1 MANVDQFEAETELTT
16 ERSGLLAAPSQAI
29 SKVRE
34 TIDQPGFRR
43 AFPTLLASLTAV
55 AAVILY
61 ISMQKPEM
69 TTLYSS
75 VSESEKSK
83 IIASLQ
89 NMGIEIQ
96 VDPVTGDLLVPASV
110 YHQARISLAAQGLP
124 EFSGG
129 GFDSLEN
136 MPLGISRSVE
146 GMKLRQAQE
155 AELGRSVA
163 EISSIQSARVHL
175 AIPEKS
181 VFVRDQT
188 PPTASVFVNLK
199 NGRKLNQTQVLAITN
214 LVSSS
219 VPALSP
225 SNVSIIDQFGNLLSN
240 SPDDPDQALADSQLE
255 YRMRLENIYRN
266 RIQSLVTPIVG
277 SGNVN
282 AQVNLEIDF
291 TRKEVS
297 QEIVDPDTIAIRSE
311 QNSLNVTAKK
321 DAVGIPGA
329 ISNEPPQE
337 AVVNQE
343 QNQAGLALSNNEN
356 QEEQEKFETKSSTD
370 LKNYEVSKTY
380 ETVKNPSNLITRI
393 DAALLIRDRKVINP
407 DTGEETFEPVPAEVI
422 TQVENLVKS
431 ALGIKPERGD
441 TLTVTSQ
448 PFVEEFKGFVTKWYE
463 GAWFRSMVEK
473 TLLVLLIGIV
483 ALGVVRPMLNKILV
497 PTASTNSVMEL
508 YAEAETMAEVAAK
521 RATETEAVEV
531 DEGES
536 LDEIKAKLKPK
547 KKGGIS
553 ADMLDTANTYDDKV
567 ALRRIATL
575 ETVEPGAIKELE
587 RVMKAKFAANT
598 SLRASQIGGVKA
610 AAKIMNFTKTE
621 MEARILNAIK
631 KEDRDLMAEIQDNMF
646 VFENLGG
653 SDERS
658 FRPF

>member
-199 NGRKLNQTQVLAITN
+199 NGRKLNQTQVVAITN

-219 VPALSP
+219 VPGLSP

-277 SGNVN
+277 SGNIN

-337 AVVNQE
+337 ATVNQE
-343 QNQAGLALSNNEN
+343 QNQAGLALSSNEN
-356 QEEQEKFETKSSTD
+356 QEDQEKFETKSSTD

-407 DTGEETFEPVPAEVI
+407 DTGEETFEPVAPEVI

-483 ALGVVRPMLNKILV
+483 ALGVVRPLLNKILV

-521 RATETEAVEV
+521 RATETEAGEG

-567 ALRRIATL
+567 ALVRIIVTDEAGRVANVFKQMMREDL
-575 ETVEPGAIKELE
+575 EVLK
-587 RVMKAKFAANT
+587 
-598 SLRASQIGGVKA
+598 
-610 AAKIMNFTKTE
+610 
-621 MEARILNAIK
+621 
-631 KEDRDLMAEIQDNMF
+631 
-646 VFENLGG
+646 
-653 SDERS
+653 
-658 FRPF
+658 

>member
-1 MANVDQFEAETELTT
+1 MANVDQFEADTALNTQRT
-16 ERSGLLAAPSQAI
+16 SLLAAPTQALA
-29 SKVRE
+29 KVRE
-34 TIDQPGFRR
+34 TIEQPGFRR

-75 VSESEKSK
+75 VSEAEKSK
-83 IIASLQ
+83 IIDSLK

-96 VDPVTGDLLVPASV
+96 VDPVTGALLVPGDV

-129 GFDSLEN
+129 GFDALEN
-136 MPLGISRSVE
+136 MPLGVSRSVE
-146 GMKLRQAQE
+146 GVRLRQAQE
-155 AELGRSVA
+155 SELGKSIT

-175 AIPEKS
+175 ALPEKS

-188 PPTASVFVNLK
+188 PPTASVFVSLK
-199 NGRKLNQTQVLAITN
+199 NGRKLDQTQVAAITN

-219 VPALSP
+219 VPAMNP

-240 SPDDPDQALADSQLE
+240 APDDPDQALADSQLE
-255 YRMRLENIYRN
+255 YRMRLENIYRS

-282 AQVNLEIDF
+282 AQVNIEIDF
-291 TRKEVS
+291 TRKEIS
-297 QEIVDPDTIAIRSE
+297 QELVDPNTIAKLSE

-337 AVVNQE
+337 ATVNQE
-343 QNQAGLALSNNEN
+343 QNQAGLASNEN
-356 QEEQEKFETKSSTD
+356 QSESEKFETKSSTN
-370 LKNYEVSKTY
+370 LRNYEVSKTY
-380 ETVKNPSNLITRI
+380 ETVRNSSNLITRI
-393 DAALLIRDRKVINP
+393 DAAILIRDRKVINP
-407 DTGEETFEPVPAEVI
+407 DTGEEVSEPVPADVI
-422 TQVENLVKS
+422 EQVENLVKS
-431 ALGIKPERGD
+431 ALGFKQDRGD
-441 TLTVTSQ
+441 SLTVASQ
-448 PFVEEFKGFVTKWYE
+448 PFVEEFDGFITKWYE
-463 GAWFRSMVEK
+463 GAWFRSIVEK
-473 TLLVLLIGIV
+473 TLLVLLIGVV

-567 ALRRIATL
+567 ALVRIIVTDEAGRVANVFKQLMREDL
-575 ETVEPGAIKELE
+575 EVLK
-587 RVMKAKFAANT
+587 
-598 SLRASQIGGVKA
+598 
-610 AAKIMNFTKTE
+610 
-621 MEARILNAIK
+621 
-631 KEDRDLMAEIQDNMF
+631 
-646 VFENLGG
+646 
-653 SDERS
+653 
-658 FRPF
+658 

>member
-1 MANVDQFEAETELTT
+1 MANVDQFEAETAQDTQRT
-16 ERSGLLAAPSQAI
+16 SLLAAPTQALA
-29 SKVRE
+29 KVRE
-34 TIDQPGFRR
+34 TMEQPGFRR

-75 VSESEKSK
+75 VSETEKSK
-83 IIASLQ
+83 IIDSLQ

-96 VDPVTGDLLVPASV
+96 LDPATGELMVPTNV

-124 EFSGG
+124 EYSGG
-129 GFDSLEN
+129 GFGSLEN
-136 MPLGISRSVE
+136 MPLGVSRSVE
-146 GMKLRQAQE
+146 GLKLRQAQE
-155 AELGRSVA
+155 AELGKSIT

-175 AIPEKS
+175 ALPEKS

-199 NGRKLNQTQVLAITN
+199 NGRKLDQAQVLAITN

-219 VPALSP
+219 VPAMSP

-266 RIQSLVTPIVG
+266 RIKSLVTPIVG
-277 SGNVN
+277 SGNIN
-282 AQVNLEIDF
+282 AQVNIEIDF
-291 TRKEVS
+291 TRKEIS
-297 QEIVDPDTIAIRSE
+297 QEIVDPDTIATLSE

-329 ISNEPPQE
+329 IANEPPQE
-337 AVVNQE
+337 ATVNQE
-343 QNQAGLALSNNEN
+343 QNQAGLAAQVGTGN
-356 QEEQEKFETKSSTD
+356 QVEEEKFETKSSTN

-380 ETVKNPSNLITRI
+380 ETVKNSSNLITRI
-393 DAALLIRDRKVINP
+393 DAALLIRDRTVISP
-407 DTGEETFEPVPAEVI
+407 DTGEEISEPVSAEVI

-441 TLTVTSQ
+441 SLTVTSQ
-448 PFVEEFKGFVTKWYE
+448 PFVEEFQGFVTKWYE
-463 GAWFRSMVEK
+463 GVWFRSIVEK
-473 TLLVLLIGIV
+473 TLLVLLIGVV

-497 PTASTNSVMEL
+497 PTASTNSVVEL
-508 YAEAETMAEVAAK
+508 YAEAETMAAVAAK

-567 ALRRIATL
+567 ALVRIIVTDEAGRVANVFKQLMREDL
-575 ETVEPGAIKELE
+575 EVLK
-587 RVMKAKFAANT
+587 
-598 SLRASQIGGVKA
+598 
-610 AAKIMNFTKTE
+610 
-621 MEARILNAIK
+621 
-631 KEDRDLMAEIQDNMF
+631 
-646 VFENLGG
+646 
-653 SDERS
+653 
-658 FRPF
+658 

>member
-146 GMKLRQAQE
+146 GMKLKQAQE

-337 AVVNQE
+337 ATVNQE

-422 TQVENLVKS
+422 TQVENLIKS

-567 ALRRIATL
+567 ALVRIIVTDEAGRVANVFKQMMREDL
-575 ETVEPGAIKELE
+575 EVLK
-587 RVMKAKFAANT
+587 
-598 SLRASQIGGVKA
+598 
-610 AAKIMNFTKTE
+610 
-621 MEARILNAIK
+621 
-631 KEDRDLMAEIQDNMF
+631 
-646 VFENLGG
+646 
-653 SDERS
+653 
-658 FRPF
+658 

>member
-1 MANVDQFEAETELTT
+1 MANVDQFEAENAVATQRT
-16 ERSGLLAAPSQAI
+16 GLLAAPTQAL
-29 SKVRE
+29 SRVRE
-34 TIDQPGFRR
+34 TLDQPGFRR
-43 AFPTLLASLTAV
+43 AFPTLLASLTAI

-61 ISMQKPEM
+61 ISMQQPAM

-75 VSESEKSK
+75 VPEAEKSK
-83 IIASLQ
+83 IIDSLK
-89 NMGIEIQ
+89 NMGIEVQ
-96 VDPVTGDLLVPASV
+96 LDPVTGEILVPGNV

-124 EFSGG
+124 EYSGG
-129 GFDSLEN
+129 GFDALDN

-146 GMKLRQAQE
+146 GVKLRQAQE
-155 AELGRSVA
+155 AELSKSIT

-175 AIPEKS
+175 ALPEKS

-188 PPTASVFVNLK
+188 PPTASVFVSLK
-199 NGRKLNQTQVLAITN
+199 NGRKLDQTQVLAITN

-219 VPALSP
+219 VPAMSP

-240 SPDDPDQALADSQLE
+240 APDDPDQALADSQLE

-277 SGNVN
+277 AGNVN

-291 TRKEVS
+291 TRKEIS
-297 QEIVDPDTIAIRSE
+297 QEIVDPDTYATLSE

-321 DAVGIPGA
+321 DSVGIPGA

-337 AVVNQE
+337 ATVNQE
-343 QNQAGLALSNNEN
+343 QNQAGLATNDPAA
-356 QEEQEKFETKSSTD
+356 EEEKFETKSSTN

-393 DAALLIRDRKVINP
+393 DAALLIRDRKVVNP
-407 DTGEETFEPVPAEVI
+407 DTGLTAYEPVPQEVI

-431 ALGIKPERGD
+431 ALGIKQERGD
-441 TLTVTSQ
+441 SLTVTSQ
-448 PFVEEFKGFVTKWYE
+448 PFVEEFEGFVTKWYE
-463 GAWFRSMVEK
+463 GAWFRSIVEK
-473 TLLVLLIGIV
+473 TLLVLLIGVV

-547 KKGGIS
+547 KKAGVS

-567 ALRRIATL
+567 ALVRIIVTEEASRVANVFKQLMREDL
-575 ETVEPGAIKELE
+575 EVLK
-587 RVMKAKFAANT
+587 
-598 SLRASQIGGVKA
+598 
-610 AAKIMNFTKTE
+610 
-621 MEARILNAIK
+621 
-631 KEDRDLMAEIQDNMF
+631 
-646 VFENLGG
+646 
-653 SDERS
+653 
-658 FRPF
+658 

>member
-146 GMKLRQAQE
+146 GMKLKQAQE

-199 NGRKLNQTQVLAITN
+199 NGRKLNQTQVVAITN

-277 SGNVN
+277 SGNIN

-297 QEIVDPDTIAIRSE
+297 QEIVDPDTIAVRSE

-337 AVVNQE
+337 ATVNQE

-356 QEEQEKFETKSSTD
+356 QEDQEKFETKSSTD

-422 TQVENLVKS
+422 TQVENLIKS

-448 PFVEEFKGFVTKWYE
+448 PFVEEFKGFVTQWYE

-483 ALGVVRPMLNKILV
+483 ALGVVQPMLNKILV

-567 ALRRIATL
+567 ALVRIIVTDEAGRVANVFKQMMREDL
-575 ETVEPGAIKELE
+575 EVLK
-587 RVMKAKFAANT
+587 
-598 SLRASQIGGVKA
+598 
-610 AAKIMNFTKTE
+610 
-621 MEARILNAIK
+621 
-631 KEDRDLMAEIQDNMF
+631 
-646 VFENLGG
+646 
-653 SDERS
+653 
-658 FRPF
+658 

>member
-1 MANVDQFEAETELTT
+1 MANVDQFEAETAQDTQRT
-16 ERSGLLAAPSQAI
+16 SLLAAPTQALA
-29 SKVRE
+29 KVRE
-34 TIDQPGFRR
+34 TMEQPGFRR

-75 VSESEKSK
+75 VSETEKSK
-83 IIASLQ
+83 IIDSLQ

-96 VDPVTGDLLVPASV
+96 LDPATGELMVPTNV

-124 EFSGG
+124 EYSGG
-129 GFDSLEN
+129 SFGSLEN

-146 GMKLRQAQE
+146 GLKLRQAQE
-155 AELGRSVA
+155 AELGKSIT

-175 AIPEKS
+175 ALPEKS

-199 NGRKLNQTQVLAITN
+199 NGRKLDQAQVLAITN

-219 VPALSP
+219 VPAMSP

-266 RIQSLVTPIVG
+266 RIKSLVTPIVG
-277 SGNVN
+277 SVNIN
-282 AQVNLEIDF
+282 AQVNIEIDF
-291 TRKEVS
+291 TRKEIS
-297 QEIVDPDTIAIRSE
+297 QEIVDPDIIATLSE

-329 ISNEPPQE
+329 IANEPPQE
-337 AVVNQE
+337 ATVNQE
-343 QNQAGLALSNNEN
+343 QNQAGLAAQVGTGN
-356 QEEQEKFETKSSTD
+356 QVEEEKFETKSSTN
-370 LKNYEVSKTY
+370 LKNYEISKTY
-380 ETVKNPSNLITRI
+380 ETVKNSSNLITRI
-393 DAALLIRDRKVINP
+393 DAALLIRDRTVISP
-407 DTGEETFEPVPAEVI
+407 DTGEEISEPVSAEVI

-441 TLTVTSQ
+441 SLTVTSQ
-448 PFVEEFKGFVTKWYE
+448 PFVEEFQGFVTKWYE
-463 GAWFRSMVEK
+463 GVWFRSIVEK
-473 TLLVLLIGIV
+473 TLLVLLIGVV

-497 PTASTNSVMEL
+497 PTASTNSVVEL
-508 YAEAETMAEVAAK
+508 YAEAETMAAVAAK

-567 ALRRIATL
+567 ALVRIIVTDEAGRVANVFKQLMREDL
-575 ETVEPGAIKELE
+575 EVLK
-587 RVMKAKFAANT
+587 
-598 SLRASQIGGVKA
+598 
-610 AAKIMNFTKTE
+610 
-621 MEARILNAIK
+621 
-631 KEDRDLMAEIQDNMF
+631 
-646 VFENLGG
+646 
-653 SDERS
+653 
-658 FRPF
+658 

>member
-1 MANVDQFEAETELTT
+1 MANVDQFEAENALNTQRT
-16 ERSGLLAAPSQAI
+16 SLLAAPTQALA
-29 SKVRE
+29 KVRE
-34 TIDQPGFRR
+34 TIEQPGFRR

-61 ISMQKPEM
+61 VSMQKPEM

-75 VSESEKSK
+75 VSEAEKSK
-83 IIASLQ
+83 IIDSLK

-96 VDPVTGDLLVPASV
+96 VDPATGELLVPGDV

-146 GMKLRQAQE
+146 GVRLRQAQE
-155 AELGRSVA
+155 AELGKSIT

-175 AIPEKS
+175 ALPEKS

-188 PPTASVFVNLK
+188 PPTASVFVSLK
-199 NGRKLNQTQVLAITN
+199 NGRKLDQTQVLAVTN

-219 VPALSP
+219 VPAMNP

-240 SPDDPDQALADSQLE
+240 APDDPDQALADSQLE

-282 AQVNLEIDF
+282 AQVNIEIDF
-291 TRKEVS
+291 TRKEIS
-297 QEIVDPDTIAIRSE
+297 QEIVDPNTIATLSE

-337 AVVNQE
+337 ATVNQE
-343 QNQAGLALSNNEN
+343 QNQAGLASNDN
-356 QEEQEKFETKSSTD
+356 QSESEKFETKSSTN

-380 ETVKNPSNLITRI
+380 ETVRNSSNLITRI
-393 DAALLIRDRKVINP
+393 DAAILIRDRKVTNP
-407 DTGEETFEPVPAEVI
+407 DTGEEVSEPVPAEVI
-422 TQVENLVKS
+422 AQVENLVKS
-431 ALGIKPERGD
+431 ALGIKQDRGD
-441 TLTVTSQ
+441 SLTVSSQ
-448 PFVEEFKGFVTKWYE
+448 PFVEEFDGFVSKWYE
-463 GAWFRSMVEK
+463 GAWFRSIVEK
-473 TLLVLLIGIV
+473 TLLVLLIGVV

-547 KKGGIS
+547 KKGGIA

-567 ALRRIATL
+567 ALVRIIVTDEAGRVANVFKQLMREDL
-575 ETVEPGAIKELE
+575 EVLK
-587 RVMKAKFAANT
+587 
-598 SLRASQIGGVKA
+598 
-610 AAKIMNFTKTE
+610 
-621 MEARILNAIK
+621 
-631 KEDRDLMAEIQDNMF
+631 
-646 VFENLGG
+646 
-653 SDERS
+653 
-658 FRPF
+658 

>member
-61 ISMQKPEM
+61 ITMQKPEM

-199 NGRKLNQTQVLAITN
+199 NGRKLNQTQVVAITN

-266 RIQSLVTPIVG
+266 RIKSLVTPIVG
-277 SGNVN
+277 SGNIN

-297 QEIVDPDTIAIRSE
+297 QEIVDPDTIAVRSE

-337 AVVNQE
+337 ATVNQE

-407 DTGEETFEPVPAEVI
+407 DTGEEAFEPVPAEVI

-448 PFVEEFKGFVTKWYE
+448 PFVEEFKGFVTQWYE

-567 ALRRIATL
+567 ALVRIIVTDEAGRVANVFKQMMREDL
-575 ETVEPGAIKELE
+575 EVLK
-587 RVMKAKFAANT
+587 
-598 SLRASQIGGVKA
+598 
-610 AAKIMNFTKTE
+610 
-621 MEARILNAIK
+621 
-631 KEDRDLMAEIQDNMF
+631 
-646 VFENLGG
+646 
-653 SDERS
+653 
-658 FRPF
+658 

>member
-75 VSESEKSK
+75 LAESEKSK

-240 SPDDPDQALADSQLE
+240 SPDDPDQELADSQLE

-277 SGNVN
+277 SGNIN
-282 AQVNLEIDF
+282 AQVNIEIDF

-297 QEIVDPDTIAIRSE
+297 QEIVDPDTIAVRSE

-370 LKNYEVSKTY
+370 L
-380 ETVKNPSNLITRI
+380 
-393 DAALLIRDRKVINP
+393 
-407 DTGEETFEPVPAEVI
+407 
-422 TQVENLVKS
+422 
-431 ALGIKPERGD
+431 
-441 TLTVTSQ
+441 
-448 PFVEEFKGFVTKWYE
+448 
-463 GAWFRSMVEK
+463 
-473 TLLVLLIGIV
+473 
-483 ALGVVRPMLNKILV
+483 
-497 PTASTNSVMEL
+497 
-508 YAEAETMAEVAAK
+508 
-521 RATETEAVEV
+521 
-531 DEGES
+531 
-536 LDEIKAKLKPK
+536 
-547 KKGGIS
+547 
-553 ADMLDTANTYDDKV
+553 
-567 ALRRIATL
+567 
-575 ETVEPGAIKELE
+575 
-587 RVMKAKFAANT
+587 
-598 SLRASQIGGVKA
+598 
-610 AAKIMNFTKTE
+610 
-621 MEARILNAIK
+621 
-631 KEDRDLMAEIQDNMF
+631 
-646 VFENLGG
+646 
-653 SDERS
+653 
-658 FRPF
+658 

>member
-1 MANVDQFEAETELTT
+1 MANVDQFEAETALTT
-16 ERSGLLAAPSQAI
+16 ARGGLLAAPSQAI
-29 SKVRE
+29 SKIRE

-75 VSESEKSK
+75 VSETEKSK
-83 IIASLQ
+83 IIDSLQ

-96 VDPVTGDLLVPASV
+96 LDPATGELMVPANV

-124 EFSGG
+124 EYSGG
-129 GFDSLEN
+129 GFGSLEN
-136 MPLGISRSVE
+136 MPLGVSRSVE
-146 GMKLRQAQE
+146 GLRLRQAQE
-155 AELGRSVA
+155 AELGKSIT

-175 AIPEKS
+175 ALPEKS

-199 NGRKLNQTQVLAITN
+199 NGRKIDQTQVLAITN

-219 VPALSP
+219 VPAMSP

-266 RIQSLVTPIVG
+266 RIKSLVTPIVG
-277 SGNVN
+277 SGNIN
-282 AQVNLEIDF
+282 AQVNIEIDF
-291 TRKEVS
+291 TRKEIS
-297 QEIVDPDTIAIRSE
+297 QEIVDPNTIATLSE

-329 ISNEPPQE
+329 IANEPPQE
-337 AVVNQE
+337 ATVNQE
-343 QNQAGLALSNNEN
+343 QNQAGLAAQVGTGN
-356 QEEQEKFETKSSTD
+356 QVEEEKFETKSSTN

-380 ETVKNPSNLITRI
+380 ETVKNSSNLITRI
-393 DAALLIRDRKVINP
+393 DAALLIRDRTVISP
-407 DTGEETFEPVPAEVI
+407 DTGEEISEPVSAEVI

-441 TLTVTSQ
+441 SLTVTSQ
-448 PFVEEFKGFVTKWYE
+448 PFVEEFQGFVTKWYE
-463 GAWFRSMVEK
+463 GAWFRSIVEK
-473 TLLVLLIGIV
+473 TLLVLLIGVV

-497 PTASTNSVMEL
+497 PTASTNSVTEL
-508 YAEAETMAEVAAK
+508 YAEAETMAMVAAK

-567 ALRRIATL
+567 ALVRIIVTDEAGRVANVFKQLMREDL
-575 ETVEPGAIKELE
+575 EVLK
-587 RVMKAKFAANT
+587 
-598 SLRASQIGGVKA
+598 
-610 AAKIMNFTKTE
+610 
-621 MEARILNAIK
+621 
-631 KEDRDLMAEIQDNMF
+631 
-646 VFENLGG
+646 
-653 SDERS
+653 
-658 FRPF
+658 

>member
-1 MANVDQFEAETELTT
+1 MANVDQFEAETSQDTQRT
-16 ERSGLLAAPSQAI
+16 SLLAAPTQALA
-29 SKVRE
+29 KVRE
-34 TIDQPGFRR
+34 TMEQPGFRR

-75 VSESEKSK
+75 VSETEKSK
-83 IIASLQ
+83 IIDSLQ

-96 VDPVTGDLLVPASV
+96 LDPATGELMVPTNV

-124 EFSGG
+124 EYSGG
-129 GFDSLEN
+129 GFGSLEN

-146 GMKLRQAQE
+146 GLKLRQAQE
-155 AELGRSVA
+155 AELGKSIT

-175 AIPEKS
+175 ALPEKS

-199 NGRKLNQTQVLAITN
+199 NGRKLDQAQVLAITN

-219 VPALSP
+219 VPAMSP

-266 RIQSLVTPIVG
+266 RIKSLVTPIVG
-277 SGNVN
+277 SGNIN
-282 AQVNLEIDF
+282 AQVNIEIDF
-291 TRKEVS
+291 TRKEIS
-297 QEIVDPDTIAIRSE
+297 QEIVDPDTTATLSE

-329 ISNEPPQE
+329 IANEPPQE
-337 AVVNQE
+337 ATVNQE
-343 QNQAGLALSNNEN
+343 QNQAGLAAQVGTGN
-356 QEEQEKFETKSSTD
+356 QVEEEKFETKSSTN

-380 ETVKNPSNLITRI
+380 ETVKNSSNLITRI
-393 DAALLIRDRKVINP
+393 DAALLIRDRTVISP
-407 DTGEETFEPVPAEVI
+407 DTGEEISEPVSAEVI

-441 TLTVTSQ
+441 SLTVTSQ
-448 PFVEEFKGFVTKWYE
+448 PFVEEFQGFVTKWYE
-463 GAWFRSMVEK
+463 GVWFRSIVEK
-473 TLLVLLIGIV
+473 TLLVLLIGVV

-497 PTASTNSVMEL
+497 PTASTNSVVEL
-508 YAEAETMAEVAAK
+508 YAEAETMAAVAAK

-567 ALRRIATL
+567 ALVRIIVTDEAGRVANVFKQLMREDL
-575 ETVEPGAIKELE
+575 EVLK
-587 RVMKAKFAANT
+587 
-598 SLRASQIGGVKA
+598 
-610 AAKIMNFTKTE
+610 
-621 MEARILNAIK
+621 
-631 KEDRDLMAEIQDNMF
+631 
-646 VFENLGG
+646 
-653 SDERS
+653 
-658 FRPF
+658 

>member
-1 MANVDQFEAETELTT
+1 MANVDQFEAENAVATQRT
-16 ERSGLLAAPSQAI
+16 GLLAAPTQAL
-29 SKVRE
+29 SRVRE
-34 TIDQPGFRR
+34 TLDQPGFRR
-43 AFPTLLASLTAV
+43 AFPTLLASLTAI

-61 ISMQKPEM
+61 ISMQQPAM

-75 VSESEKSK
+75 VSEAEKSK
-83 IIASLQ
+83 IIDSLKY
-89 NMGIEIQ
+89 MGIEVQ
-96 VDPVTGDLLVPASV
+96 LDPVTGEILVPGNV

-124 EFSGG
+124 EYSRG
-129 GFDSLEN
+129 GFDALDN

-146 GMKLRQAQE
+146 GVKLRQAQE
-155 AELGRSVA
+155 AELSKSIT

-175 AIPEKS
+175 ALPEKS

-188 PPTASVFVNLK
+188 PPTASVFVSLK
-199 NGRKLNQTQVLAITN
+199 NGRKLDQTQVLAITN

-219 VPALSP
+219 VPAMSP

-240 SPDDPDQALADSQLE
+240 APDDPDQALADSQLE

-277 SGNVN
+277 AGNVN
-282 AQVNLEIDF
+282 AQGNLEIDF
-291 TRKEVS
+291 TRREIS
-297 QEIVDPDTIAIRSE
+297 QEIGDPDTFATLSE
-311 QNSLNVTAKK
+311 QNSLKVTAKK
-321 DAVGIPGA
+321 DSVGIPGA

-337 AVVNQE
+337 ATVNQE
-343 QNQAGLALSNNEN
+343 QNQAGLAANEATA
-356 QEEQEKFETKSSTD
+356 EEEKFETKSSTN

-393 DAALLIRDRKVINP
+393 DAALLIRDRKVVNP
-407 DTGEETFEPVPAEVI
+407 DTGLTAYEPVPQEVI

-431 ALGIKPERGD
+431 ALGIKQERGD
-441 TLTVTSQ
+441 SLTVTSQ
-448 PFVEEFKGFVTKWYE
+448 PFVEEFEGFVTKWYE
-463 GAWFRSMVEK
+463 GAWFRSIVEK
-473 TLLVLLIGIV
+473 TLLVLLIGVV

-547 KKGGIS
+547 KKAGVS

-567 ALRRIATL
+567 ALVRIIVTEEASRVANVFKQLMREDL
-575 ETVEPGAIKELE
+575 EVLK
-587 RVMKAKFAANT
+587 
-598 SLRASQIGGVKA
+598 
-610 AAKIMNFTKTE
+610 
-621 MEARILNAIK
+621 
-631 KEDRDLMAEIQDNMF
+631 
-646 VFENLGG
+646 
-653 SDERS
+653 
-658 FRPF
+658 

>member
-199 NGRKLNQTQVLAITN
+199 NGRKLNQTQVVAITN

-240 SPDDPDQALADSQLE
+240 SPDNPDQALADSQLE

-277 SGNVN
+277 SGNIN

-337 AVVNQE
+337 ATVNQE

-356 QEEQEKFETKSSTD
+356 KEEQEKFETKSSTD

-448 PFVEEFKGFVTKWYE
+448 PFVEEFKGFVTQWYE

-567 ALRRIATL
+567 ALVRIIVTDEAGRVANVFKQMMREDL
-575 ETVEPGAIKELE
+575 EVLK
-587 RVMKAKFAANT
+587 
-598 SLRASQIGGVKA
+598 
-610 AAKIMNFTKTE
+610 
-621 MEARILNAIK
+621 
-631 KEDRDLMAEIQDNMF
+631 
-646 VFENLGG
+646 
-653 SDERS
+653 
-658 FRPF
+658 

>member
-1 MANVDQFEAETELTT
+1 MANVDQFEAENALNTQ
-16 ERSGLLAAPSQAI
+16 RNGLLAAPTQALA
-29 SKVRE
+29 KVRE
-34 TIDQPGFRR
+34 TIEQPGFRR

-69 TTLYSS
+69 TTLFSS
-75 VSESEKSK
+75 VSEAEKSK
-83 IIASLQ
+83 IIDSLK

-96 VDPVTGDLLVPASV
+96 VDPVTGELLVPGDV

-146 GMKLRQAQE
+146 GVRLRQAQE
-155 AELGRSVA
+155 AELGKSIT

-175 AIPEKS
+175 ALPEKS

-188 PPTASVFVNLK
+188 PPTASVFVSLK
-199 NGRKLNQTQVLAITN
+199 NGRKLDQTQVLAVTN

-219 VPALSP
+219 VPAMNP

-240 SPDDPDQALADSQLE
+240 APDDPDQALADSQLE

-282 AQVNLEIDF
+282 AQVNIEIDF
-291 TRKEVS
+291 TRKEIS
-297 QEIVDPDTIAIRSE
+297 QEIVDPDTIATLSE

-337 AVVNQE
+337 AAVNQE
-343 QNQAGLALSNNEN
+343 QNQAGLASNDN
-356 QEEQEKFETKSSTD
+356 QSEPEKFETKSSTN

-380 ETVKNPSNLITRI
+380 ETVRNSSNLITRI
-393 DAALLIRDRKVINP
+393 DAAILIRDRKVTNP
-407 DTGEETFEPVPAEVI
+407 DTGEEVSEPVPAEVI

-431 ALGIKPERGD
+431 ALGIKQDRGD
-441 TLTVTSQ
+441 SLTVSSQ
-448 PFVEEFKGFVTKWYE
+448 PFVEEFDGFVSKWYE
-463 GAWFRSMVEK
+463 GAWFRSIVEK
-473 TLLVLLIGIV
+473 TLLVLLIGVV

-567 ALRRIATL
+567 ALVRIIVTDEAGRVANVFKQLMREDL
-575 ETVEPGAIKELE
+575 EVLK
-587 RVMKAKFAANT
+587 
-598 SLRASQIGGVKA
+598 
-610 AAKIMNFTKTE
+610 
-621 MEARILNAIK
+621 
-631 KEDRDLMAEIQDNMF
+631 
-646 VFENLGG
+646 
-653 SDERS
+653 
-658 FRPF
+658 